1 VRVLF
6 LTESFVPVLGGGETH
21 IRQLSARLTTLGTP
35 CSVITRRGDA
45 AWPAAEVVD
54 GIRVR
59 RVPPAGRGRLG
70 KYLMVPAAV
79 RALREEA
86 RRGDVL
92 VVRGTRVLGLPG
104 LVAARLCGLRVVLQP
119 ELNGELSGA
128 VYLFGTALD
137 RPAGRGL
144 VGAAVAGRNLLLR
157 DADAFVAMS
166 RAIRAEFLGCG
177 LRPERVALIPHGV
190 DTARFHP
197 ATAAERR
204 GLRAR
209 LGLPPD
215 AVVIAYTGRLLRGKG
230 LEALVDAFAR
240 LSPAHPNGHLLI
252 VGSGDGQV
260 LANEAQLREQVARAG
275 LAPQVSFAG
284 RVDAVHDWLRASDL
298 FAFPS
303 LFEAL
308 GLSLVEAAACG
319 LPAVASRTGGIVDVI
334 EDGGSGLLVEP
345 GSAPALAAALGLL
358 LESPSLRAAWGRRA
372 RAIASARFDFEAS
385 IARYRTLFAELAFP
399 LRPGLSSPA

>member
-1 VRVLF
+1 
-6 LTESFVPVLGGGETH
+6 
-21 IRQLSARLTTLGTP
+21 
-35 CSVITRRGDA
+35 
-45 AWPAAEVVD
+45 
-54 GIRVR
+54 
-59 RVPPAGRGRLG
+59 
-70 KYLMVPAAV
+70 
-79 RALREEA
+79 
-86 RRGDVL
+86 
-92 VVRGTRVLGLPG
+92 
-104 LVAARLCGLRVVLQP
+104 
-119 ELNGELSGA
+119 
-128 VYLFGTALD
+128 
-137 RPAGRGL
+137 

-240 LSPAHPNGHLLI
+240 LAPAHPNGHLLI